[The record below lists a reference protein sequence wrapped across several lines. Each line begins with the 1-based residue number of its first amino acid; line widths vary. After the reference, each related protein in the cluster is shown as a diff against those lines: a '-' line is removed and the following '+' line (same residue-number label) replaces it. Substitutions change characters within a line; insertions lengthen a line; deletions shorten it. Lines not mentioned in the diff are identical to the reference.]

1 MLTHIIV
8 SRNNIHY
15 EGRLC
20 NRSMLKMNLRHS
32 NSAQNFLK
40 ISELCRVC
48 SMSLMNE
55 KVNKTFN

>member
-1 MLTHIIV
+1 
-8 SRNNIHY
+8 
-15 EGRLC
+15 
-20 NRSMLKMNLRHS
+20 MLKMNLRHS

-55 KVNKTFN
+55 KVKKTFN